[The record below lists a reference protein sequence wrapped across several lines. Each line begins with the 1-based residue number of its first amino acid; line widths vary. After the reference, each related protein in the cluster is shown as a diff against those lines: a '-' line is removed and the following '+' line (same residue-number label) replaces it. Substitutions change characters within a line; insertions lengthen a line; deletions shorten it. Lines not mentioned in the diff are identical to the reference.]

1 MLPSSF
7 AIVVVG
13 PWYVLRVGVYPFSAV
28 RRALPRLPHEEQSI
42 NTRRCQADRCDRRAQ
57 SGLVRELLAGA
68 PLGHVGLAG
77 RVVAACLKA
86 SASI

>member
-42 NTRRCQADRCDRRAQ
+42 NTRRCQADRCESPAA
-57 SGLVRELLAGA
+57 GLVRGLLAEA
-68 PLGHVGLAG
+68 SLGHVGLPG
-77 RVVAACLKA
+77 QVVAACLKA